1 MRCMDTFEYLSMGDA
16 ARLLGVT
23 KARISQL
30 AASGTLVCDIVGGRK
45 MVEYNSAVAY
55 QKVRKRGRRPAA
67 DVGRKF
73 TLMSAD
79 YEVARVSFDPMRE
92 FPFEIAEVLDAQR
105 MPFGTCSSSSPT
117 VNKRELNV
125 WWGHRSVPDVRPGLV
140 SRYRELGIAS
150 GIEVPVQCLGLSLS
164 DCYWLRP
171 AECDGLEWRN
181 LNYFENDFERSAPE
195 ERSGWLEGIGLKN
208 PDNTSEGELPK
219 SWMIRNGIRVLAKGC
234 GMDDQRPFR
243 RRLQRLC
250 IVACFPRGSL
260 FLTRL
265 SACSMAPCACARI
278 LLTAARN
285 MFRLF
290 TLRTPLAASEE
301 ARRTT
306 GTAAFL
312 ASMEQTRLP

>member
-1 MRCMDTFEYLSMGDA
+1 MGDA

-45 MVEYNSAVAY
+45 MVEYNSAIAY

-79 YEVARVSFDPMRE
+79 YEVARVSFDPSRE
-92 FPFEIAEVLDAQR
+92 FPFEIAEALDAQR

-117 VNKRELNV
+117 ANKRELNV
-125 WWGHRSVPDVRPGLV
+125 WWSHRSVPDVRPGLV

-150 GIEVPVQCLGLSLS
+150 GIEVPVRCLGLSLS

-171 AECDGLEWRN
+171 ADCAELKWQN
-181 LNYFENDFERSAPE
+181 INYFENDFERSAPE

-234 GMDDQRPFR
+234 GMDDQRPLTK
-243 RRLQRLC
+243 RLQRLY
-250 IVACFPRGSL
+250 IVACCRRASL
-260 FLTRL
+260 FLIRL
-265 SACSMAPCACARI
+265 SGCSMALSVCATTF
-278 LLTAARN
+278 LTAARN
-285 MFRLF
+285 TFRLF
-290 TLRTPLAASEE
+290 TLRAHLVASGETRHTIDTVATSVSMVSMRPL
-301 ARRTT
+301 
-306 GTAAFL
+306 
-312 ASMEQTRLP
+312 